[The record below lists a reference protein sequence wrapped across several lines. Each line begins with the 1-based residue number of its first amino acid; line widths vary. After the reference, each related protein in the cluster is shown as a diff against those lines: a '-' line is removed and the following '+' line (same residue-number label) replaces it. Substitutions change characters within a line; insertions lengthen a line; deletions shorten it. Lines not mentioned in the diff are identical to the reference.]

1 MSLVIDLLTVHLSE
15 ISMSAP
21 WCLKFVLPLTA
32 CFALSCYSSLSR
44 ADSPDYPNR
53 AVKLT
58 VPYPPGG
65 GTDITA
71 RAMAQQLN
79 VIMKQ
84 SVVIENR
91 PGATGMIGAA
101 SVVKSPADGY
111 TILYG
116 AASEMAFNASLFKKM
131 MYNPATDF
139 EPVSLIATFPLILVV
154 PASSSATLESL
165 MKRATEQPGTVTYGS
180 IGAGSPQH
188 LAGELLASGARTS
201 LVHVPYKGSG
211 PLVQDTMGGVVDI
224 GISSLPPAINLI
236 KAGKLRALAVTSAT
250 RVPSLPDV
258 PTMQELGYQG
268 YEFNTWVGAAVPIG
282 TPQDII
288 LEINQSLR
296 TALASDEIKKIFLD
310 QGAEPVG
317 STPAFF
323 KTFIQSEI
331 AKSAEI
337 VSKAKISLE

>member
-1 MSLVIDLLTVHLSE
+1 MSV
-15 ISMSAP
+15 
-21 WCLKFVLPLTA
+21 KLPLKYVVPFVA
-32 CFALSCYSSLSR
+32 CIGFSILPLLSK
-44 ADSPDYPNR
+44 ADLAEYPNR
-53 AVKLT
+53 TVKLT

-79 VIMKQ
+79 TIMKQ

-101 SVVKSPADGY
+101 IVVKSPADGY

-116 AASEMAFNASLFKKM
+116 AASEMAINASLFKKM
-131 MYNPATDF
+131 MYNPETDL

-154 PASSSATLESL
+154 PATSSETLESL
-165 MKRATEQPGTVTYGS
+165 IKRANLNPDTVSYGS
-180 IGAGSPQH
+180 IGSGSPQH
-188 LAGELLASGARTS
+188 LAGELLANTARAP
-201 LVHVPYKGSG
+201 LVHIPYKGSG
-211 PLVQDTMGGVVDI
+211 PLLQDAMGGFVDI
-224 GISSLPPAINLI
+224 GISSLPPAITLI
-236 KAGKLRALAVTSAT
+236 KGGKLRALAVTSSK

-258 PTMQELGYQG
+258 PTMQELGYKG
-268 YEFNTWVGAAVPIG
+268 YEFNTWVGVAVPVG
-282 TPQDII
+282 TSPKII
-288 LEINQSLR
+288 NEINESMR
-296 TALASDEIKKIFLD
+296 SALATPEVKKAFLD

-323 KTFIQSEI
+323 KSYIRDEI

-337 VSKAKISLE
+337 VAKAKLSLD

>member
-1 MSLVIDLLTVHLSE
+1 
-15 ISMSAP
+15 
-21 WCLKFVLPLTA
+21 
-32 CFALSCYSSLSR
+32 
-44 ADSPDYPNR
+44 
-53 AVKLT
+53 
-58 VPYPPGG
+58 
-65 GTDITA
+65 
-71 RAMAQQLN
+71 
-79 VIMKQ
+79 
-84 SVVIENR
+84 
-91 PGATGMIGAA
+91 
-101 SVVKSPADGY
+101 
-111 TILYG
+111 
-116 AASEMAFNASLFKKM
+116 
-131 MYNPATDF
+131 
-139 EPVSLIATFPLILVV
+139 
-154 PASSSATLESL
+154 
-165 MKRATEQPGTVTYGS
+165 
-180 IGAGSPQH
+180 
-188 LAGELLASGARTS
+188 
-201 LVHVPYKGSG
+201 
-211 PLVQDTMGGVVDI
+211 MGGVVDI

-288 LEINQSLR
+288 LKINQSLR

>member
-1 MSLVIDLLTVHLSE
+1 MT
-15 ISMSAP
+15 AN
-21 WCLKFVLPLTA
+21 WCLKFALPLTA
-32 CFALSCYSSLSR
+32 CLALSCQPTLTR
-44 ADSPDYPNR
+44 ADSSDYPSR
-53 AVKLT
+53 AIKLT

-79 VIMKQ
+79 ALMKQ

-101 SVVKSPADGY
+101 SVVKSPGDGY

-131 MYNPATDF
+131 MYNPATDL

-165 MKRATEQPGTVTYGS
+165 MKRASQQPDTVTYGS

-188 LAGELLASGARTS
+188 LAGELLASGAGTS

-224 GISSLPPAINLI
+224 GISSLPPAMSLI

-268 YEFNTWVGAAVPIG
+268 YEFNTWVGVAVPLG
-282 TPQDII
+282 TPADII
-288 LEINQSLR
+288 LKINQSMR
-296 TALASDEIKKIFLD
+296 AALASEEIKKIFLE

-323 KTFIQSEI
+323 KTFIANEI
-331 AKSAEI
+331 VKSAEI
-337 VSKAKISLE
+337 VSKAKIVLE

>member
-1 MSLVIDLLTVHLSE
+1 
-15 ISMSAP
+15 
-21 WCLKFVLPLTA
+21 
-32 CFALSCYSSLSR
+32 
-44 ADSPDYPNR
+44 
-53 AVKLT
+53 
-58 VPYPPGG
+58 
-65 GTDITA
+65 
-71 RAMAQQLN
+71 
-79 VIMKQ
+79 
-84 SVVIENR
+84 
-91 PGATGMIGAA
+91 
-101 SVVKSPADGY
+101 
-111 TILYG
+111 
-116 AASEMAFNASLFKKM
+116 
-131 MYNPATDF
+131 
-139 EPVSLIATFPLILVV
+139 LILVV

-188 LAGELLASGARTS
+188 LAGELLANGARTS

-211 PLVQDTMGGVVDI
+211 PLVQDTLGGVVDI

-268 YEFNTWVGAAVPIG
+268 YEFNTWVGVAVPLG
-282 TPQDII
+282 TPADII
-288 LEINQSLR
+288 LKINQSLR

-323 KTFIQSEI
+323 KTFILNEI